1 MCNVLVLIEFEY
13 TNQVIRYNMEWIFD
27 GIGTAILSSLVPL
40 LVGGVVGGGIGYR
53 VGINKN
59 KVKQKQ
65 KAGDHASQI
74 QIGRDGNVR

>member
-1 MCNVLVLIEFEY
+1 
-13 TNQVIRYNMEWIFD
+13 MEWIFD
-27 GIGTAILSSLVPL
+27 GIGTAILSSLVSL
-40 LVGGVVGGGIGYR
+40 LVGGGIGYR

-74 QIGRDGNVR
+74 QIGRDGHVR

>member
-1 MCNVLVLIEFEY
+1 
-13 TNQVIRYNMEWIFD
+13 MEWIFD
-27 GIGTAILSSLVPL
+27 GIGTTILSSLVSL
-40 LVGGVVGGGIGYR
+40 LVGGGIGYR

-74 QIGRDGNVR
+74 QIGRDGHVR

>member
-1 MCNVLVLIEFEY
+1 MCNVLVLIEFEC
-13 TNQVIRYNMEWIFD
+13 TNQIIRYNMEWFFD
-27 GIGTAILSSLVPL
+27 GIGTAILSSLVSL
-40 LVGGVVGGGIGYR
+40 LVGGGIGYR

-74 QIGRDGNVR
+74 QIGRDGHVR

>member
-1 MCNVLVLIEFEY
+1 MCNMLVLIEFKC
-13 TNQVIRYNMEWIFD
+13 TNQIIRYNMEWIFD
-27 GIGTAILSSLVPL
+27 GIGTAILSSLVSL
-40 LVGGVVGGGIGYR
+40 LVGGGIGYR

-74 QIGRDGNVR
+74 QIGRDGHVR

>member
-1 MCNVLVLIEFEY
+1 MCNVLVLIEFECA
-13 TNQVIRYNMEWIFD
+13 NQVIRYNMEWIFD
-27 GIGTAILSSLVPL
+27 GIGTAMLSSLVSL
-40 LVGGVVGGGIGYR
+40 FVGGGIGYR

-74 QIGRDGNVR
+74 QIGRDGHVR

>member
-1 MCNVLVLIEFEY
+1 M
-13 TNQVIRYNMEWIFD
+13 
-27 GIGTAILSSLVPL
+27 
-40 LVGGVVGGGIGYR
+40 GYR

-74 QIGRDGNVR
+74 QIGRDGHVR

>member
-1 MCNVLVLIEFEY
+1 
-13 TNQVIRYNMEWIFD
+13 MEWIFN
-27 GIGTAILSSLVPL
+27 GIGTTIVSSIVSL
-40 LVGGVVGGGIGYR
+40 LVGGGIGYR

-74 QIGRDGNVR
+74 QIGRDGHVR

>member
-1 MCNVLVLIEFEY
+1 
-13 TNQVIRYNMEWIFD
+13 MEWIFD
-27 GIGTAILSSLVPL
+27 GIETAILSSLVSL
-40 LVGGVVGGGIGYR
+40 LVGGGIGYR

-74 QIGRDGNVR
+74 QIGRDGHVR

>member
-1 MCNVLVLIEFEY
+1 MCNVLVLIEFEC

-27 GIGTAILSSLVPL
+27 GIGTAILSSLVSL
-40 LVGGVVGGGIGYR
+40 LVGGGIGYR

-74 QIGRDGNVR
+74 QIGRDGHVR

>member
-1 MCNVLVLIEFEY
+1 MCNVLVLIEFEC
-13 TNQVIRYNMEWIFD
+13 TNQIIRYNMEWIFD
-27 GIGTAILSSLVPL
+27 GIGTAILSSLVSL
-40 LVGGVVGGGIGYR
+40 LVGGGIGYR

-74 QIGRDGNVR
+74 QIGRDGHVR

>member
-1 MCNVLVLIEFEY
+1 
-13 TNQVIRYNMEWIFD
+13 MEWIFD
-27 GIGTAILSSLVPL
+27 GIGTTILSSVLSL
-40 LVGGVVGGGIGYR
+40 LLGGGIGYR

-74 QIGRDGNVR
+74 QIGRDGHVR

>member
-1 MCNVLVLIEFEY
+1 MCNVLVLIEFECA
-13 TNQVIRYNMEWIFD
+13 NQMIRYNMEWIFD
-27 GIGTAILSSLVPL
+27 GIGTAILSSLVSL
-40 LVGGVVGGGIGYR
+40 LVGGGIGYR

-74 QIGRDGNVR
+74 QIGRDGHVR

>member
-1 MCNVLVLIEFEY
+1 MCNMLVLIEFEC

-27 GIGTAILSSLVPL
+27 GIGTTILSSLVSL
-40 LVGGVVGGGIGYR
+40 LVGGGIGYG
-53 VGINKN
+53 VCIKKS

-74 QIGRDGNVR
+74 QIGRDVHVR

>member
-1 MCNVLVLIEFEY
+1 MCSVLALIEFEY
-13 TNQVIRYNMEWIFD
+13 AKQIIRYNMEWIFD
-27 GIGTAILSSLVPL
+27 GIGTAIVSSLVSL
-40 LVGGVVGGGIGYR
+40 LVGGGIGYT

-74 QIGRDGNVR
+74 QIGRDGHVR